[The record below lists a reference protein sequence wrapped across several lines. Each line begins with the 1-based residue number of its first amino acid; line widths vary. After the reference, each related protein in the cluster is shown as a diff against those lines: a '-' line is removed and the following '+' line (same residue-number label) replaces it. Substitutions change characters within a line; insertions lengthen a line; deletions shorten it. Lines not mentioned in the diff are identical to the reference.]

1 MAADMPLA
9 AVLVALAL
17 EVTLLGRRDGTTCPK
32 WVDMLAFLRPLDESL
47 QTNKALRERERED
60 V

>member
-1 MAADMPLA
+1 MLQPLPA
-9 AVLVALAL
+9 T

-47 QTNKALRERERED
+47 QTNKAFERELSAHAWRLAT
-60 V
+60 